1 METAIMKCIVA
12 VLAIALS
19 APAFAAVATSDDAR
33 KLSSQYATWAGGKS
47 NADALVNGMQNGTT
61 VMLVT
66 QQENNRS
73 LAGFTPDGKMS
84 TEEIAAAL
92 ASAKSKLSSMGVRQ
106 PTADQIQAALIGGEV
121 QLGGGRTKA
130 VQGSVGHTQ
139 EPVALR

>member
-1 METAIMKCIVA
+1 MKRIVA

-19 APAFAAVATSDDAR
+19 APAFAAVTTSDDAR

-47 NADALVNGMQNGTT
+47 NADAIVTGMQNGTT

-66 QQENNRS
+66 QQESSRS
-73 LAGFTPDGKMS
+73 LAGFTPDSKMS

-92 ASAKSKLSSMGVRQ
+92 ARAKSTLASMGVKQ
-106 PTADQIQAALIGGEV
+106 PTADQIQAALIGGEI

-130 VQGSVGHTQ
+130 VQGSVGYRQ

>member
-1 METAIMKCIVA
+1 MKRLVAIL
-12 VLAIALS
+12 VLALS

-47 NADALVNGMQNGTT
+47 NADALVSGMQNGTT

-66 QQENNRS
+66 QQENTRS
-73 LAGFTPDGKMS
+73 LAGFTPDSKMT

-92 ASAKSKLSSMGVRQ
+92 ARAKSTLASMGVKQ
-106 PTADQIQAALIGGEV
+106 PTADQIQAALIGGEI
-121 QLGGGRTKA
+121 QLNGGRTKA
-130 VQGSVGHTQ
+130 VQGSVGYTQ

>member
-1 METAIMKCIVA
+1 MKKIAVA
-12 VLAIALS
+12 LAAIALS
-19 APAFAAVATSDDAR
+19 APAFAAVSTSDDAR
-33 KLSSQYATWAGGKS
+33 KLSSQYATWAGGQS
-47 NADALVNGMQNGTT
+47 NADALVTGMQNGTT

-66 QQENNRS
+66 RQENTRS
-73 LAGFTPDGKMS
+73 LAGFTPDSKMS

-92 ASAKSKLSSMGVRQ
+92 AQAKATLASMGVKQ

-121 QLGGGRTKA
+121 QLGDGKAKA